1 MADWERVRELIRSE
15 SEETLLL
22 LVMQLGGGTLNPAAV
37 RDYIARRRKTLS
49 EAAPDETSGGAG
61 DVRAEPMEGLPR
73 PLRRPDSPRFE
84 AHLASNGELVDKMA
98 DALVLGD
105 AYRAAVFDAEI
116 RSRGLTEAR
125 GERFAMWPRGS
136 PVRFEPI
143 ENLEDDVRRMTT
155 SELADALGDAFND
168 PERSA
173 PLKAEFVRRGIEEA
187 GGERW
192 SVSIRPTGFW
202 FVNLEAKARHEAAL
216 TLKVPVVV
224 PGRGIET
231 VVIDRPQR
239 YTAGDIEA
247 HVRAEAESRAERAAR
262 PAAKALARAMAAA
275 VEDDARM
282 GAAGWMR

>member
-1 MADWERVRELIRSE
+1 
-15 SEETLLL
+15 
-22 LVMQLGGGTLNPAAV
+22 
-37 RDYIARRRKTLS
+37 
-49 EAAPDETSGGAG
+49 
-61 DVRAEPMEGLPR
+61 
-73 PLRRPDSPRFE
+73 
-84 AHLASNGELVDKMA
+84 
-98 DALVLGD
+98 
-105 AYRAAVFDAEI
+105 
-116 RSRGLTEAR
+116 
-125 GERFAMWPRGS
+125 MWRRGS

-231 VVIDRPQR
+231 
-239 YTAGDIEA
+239 GDIEA
-247 HVRAEAESRAERAAR
+247 HVRAEVESMAERAAR